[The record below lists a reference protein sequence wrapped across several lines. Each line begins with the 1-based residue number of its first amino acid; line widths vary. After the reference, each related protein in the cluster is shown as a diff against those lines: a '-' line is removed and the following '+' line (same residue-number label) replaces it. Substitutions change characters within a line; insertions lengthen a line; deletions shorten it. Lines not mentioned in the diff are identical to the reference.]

1 MFFFL
6 TKNIMSFE
14 KSASCLRSL
23 KPTITLGFCKP
34 SASNA
39 APSAKATFSYGGSK
53 PAYSVSGNTYNSSGY
68 LANPSRSAQIQARN
82 AGALTNYEASRMG
95 LTNRR

>member
-1 MFFFL
+1 
-6 TKNIMSFE
+6 MSFE

-23 KPTITLGFCKP
+23 KPTVTLGFSK
-34 SASNA
+34 S
-39 APSAKATFSYGGSK
+39 PSAKATFSYGGSK

>member
-1 MFFFL
+1 
-6 TKNIMSFE
+6 MSFE

-23 KPTITLGFCKP
+23 KPAVTLSFSK
-34 SASNA
+34 S
-39 APSAKATFSYGGSK
+39 PSAKATFSYGGSK

-68 LANPSRSAQIQARN
+68 LANPSRSAQIQARD